1 MLRIT
6 DYFQTNDLEADR
18 MISSFIS
25 ARLLKLLEEIQ
36 KNTIS
41 DYFPEKYP
49 ESKREPVIRDLYN
62 LLKSENMYNPALI
75 MEYIIFHLIE
85 DKIEY
90 CNDNKMSTIERLPA
104 SDREYILQVYRNNP
118 QTVQEAEGLV
128 TDIEDL
134 ISYPDSCF
142 LDFDFKFLDYMS
154 ETELFHS
161 KLNKMLD
168 FGTKEYIIYSP
179 GKIIFS

>member
-49 ESKREPVIRDLYN
+49 ESKREPVIQDLYN

-85 DKIEY
+85 EKSNIA
-90 CNDNKMSTIERLPA
+90 MI
-104 SDREYILQVYRNNP
+104 
-118 QTVQEAEGLV
+118 
-128 TDIEDL
+128 
-134 ISYPDSCF
+134 
-142 LDFDFKFLDYMS
+142 
-154 ETELFHS
+154 
-161 KLNKMLD
+161 
-168 FGTKEYIIYSP
+168 TK
-179 GKIIFS
+179 